1 MATTTTTITSENI
14 AEFFKVTDGTYKF
27 ASSADGVFAASNTGV
42 NSSTATTTLTA
53 LEDMTVTLDYSL
65 ISESGYDKMTLT
77 MAGSTKLSAIS
88 GTKSGSI
95 AATALTTGQNIVM
108 TYSKDSS
115 QHETGEKATFLNMQV
130 TVETATVMTAEE
142 FNALKT
148 RAKAEM
154 KRRCYNGSLASYA
167 TSTAAD
173 ASAGSGMGAD
183 QGHDLMDG
191 ILTAMDVGSLS
202 IAGIASGAVIT
213 TDFSNKK
220 VGAALTALESV
231 SATSSASGCKSSC
244 SGLCQGN
251 CSTGCSG
258 CDGCSGCGGACSY
271 SCSGDCEG
279 SCSGGCS
286 GSCSGSC
293 TGGCTNCSGCSSSC
307 YPDDCTSGCYP
318 SCSAGCSEDCAS
330 WLD

>member
-27 ASSADGVFAASNTGV
+27 ASSADGVFAASNMGV

-65 ISESGYDKMTLT
+65 ISESGFDKMSLT

-154 KRRCYNGSLASYA
+154 KRRCYNGSLASYG
-167 TSTAAD
+167 TSTASD
-173 ASAGSGMGAD
+173 AAQGAAMQAA

-191 ILTAMDVGSLS
+191 ILAAVDVSGVTAAD
-202 IAGIASGAVIT
+202 IASGKAIPSGFT
-213 TDFSNKK
+213 NAR
-220 VGAALTALESV
+220 VGGALSALESV
-231 SATSSASGCKSSC
+231 SATSSASGCKSGC
-244 SGLCQGN
+244 TGLCQGN

-271 SCSGDCEG
+271 SCSG
-279 SCSGGCS
+279 GCS

-293 TGGCTNCSGCSSSC
+293 SAACASNCTG
-307 YPDDCTSGCYP
+307 
-318 SCSAGCSEDCAS
+318 DCAVTS
-330 WLD
+330 SESCRD